1 MARDVARDVDEG
13 GAVSGQKPA
22 IRGIDHVQI
31 TVPRGEEAAA
41 AASFTAACSGS
52 PKSKSLTCSKLR
64 GGFWLA
70 VGDRELHV
78 GTEDGVNRRATK
90 RTSPSPSTT
99 SPSGKAQLTNA
110 RLCARSRRADPRLRP
125 LRVSRPVREPPGS
138 HPVRGRREAR
148 GESTKHE

>member
-1 MARDVARDVDEG
+1 MCARDVDEG

-31 TVPRGEEAAA
+31 TVPRGEEAAVREFYCGVLGLPEIEKPDA
-41 AASFTAACSGS
+41 LK
-52 PKSKSLTCSKLR
+52 PR

-90 RTSPSPSTT
+90 AAHCLRRRRPRLLASAAD
-99 SPSGKAQLTNA
+99 KA
-110 RLCARSRRADPRLRP
+110 RLCA
-125 LRVSRPVREPPGS
+125 
-138 HPVRGRREAR
+138 
-148 GESTKHE
+148 